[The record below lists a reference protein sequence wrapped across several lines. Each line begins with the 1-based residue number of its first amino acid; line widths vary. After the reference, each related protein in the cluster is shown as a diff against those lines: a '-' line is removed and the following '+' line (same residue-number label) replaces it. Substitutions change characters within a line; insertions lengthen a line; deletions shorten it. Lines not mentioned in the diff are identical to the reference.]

1 MKDNRVRQNSVD
13 VKKREP
19 IAIIGMG
26 CRYPGNANTPEEF
39 WELIIG
45 KKDALGPIPEDRWN
59 NEGLYAPDWR
69 RAGKISVNRGGF
81 IRDVDRFDAGFFGIS
96 PLEAQRMDP
105 QQRMLLEVSY
115 ETVEDAGLSL
125 DDLDGRRTAVF
136 IGISAHDYGDL
147 QNTPQERVNIGSHT
161 NIGSALCITAN
172 RISYSYNL
180 TGPSFAIDTACS
192 SSLNA
197 IHMACKVIW
206 EGDAESAFAGGVNSI
221 LKPEPQM
228 GFSKGGFLSKD
239 GICYS
244 FDERGNG
251 YIRSE
256 GAGLIFLKPLSRAEA
271 DGDKI
276 YAVIHGSAV
285 NQDGATK
292 GISVPNP
299 LAQQELLKQAYL
311 DANVDPH
318 DVGYV
323 EAHGTGTFVGDPIE
337 SKSIGNVIGRHRKD
351 FCYMGSIK
359 SNIGH
364 LEPASGV
371 AGISKLALSLY
382 HKTIAPNIH
391 FKKGNPNI
399 PFDELK
405 LKVPTEAMEWAAKG
419 KSRYGGVNSFGF
431 GGSNVHLVLGDNTSA
446 ERPANSKTGLQVL
459 TISATNS
466 DALQQLAGQYH
477 DFLNNKDKHNS
488 LSDICAFS
496 ATRRSHHGHRL
507 AVVAGSKEAMADKL
521 QVFLDGESLTEIA
534 EGRVNEQRDKL
545 VFIFSGQGPQWWGMG
560 RQLFK
565 NEPLF
570 RKWIEKLDG
579 MLAKL
584 ADWSLIEELTKDE
597 EQSRIGDTNIAQPAI
612 FSIQIALYEMWKAMG
627 VFPKAVVGHSIGEV
641 AAGYV
646 SGALTLEQA
655 VLLIFHR
662 SRVQYKATDKGRMM
676 AVGISNEEAKELIEG
691 KEHSVS
697 IGAVNGPEMVALSG
711 DTDVIESIAEELNK
725 KEIFH
730 RLLAVNVPFHSHH
743 MEPLKG
749 ELLASLGEFKTGATD
764 IPFYSTVNGGIA
776 RGEALNAMYWFRNV
790 REPVYF
796 TDAITAMIDDGFDTF
811 IELGPHPIHA
821 IGVEDLLGRKKVKG
835 IVLHSLRRKDD
846 EKKIFLSS
854 LAKLHT
860 WGVKIDW
867 SKFYGND
874 NGWVD
879 LPRYPWQKE
888 SYWIESE
895 EGRKTRL
902 GAFEYGHPHLIAKTS
917 SARENNNIIWDVV
930 LDKRTY
936 PYIEDHKVQ
945 GPIVFPGAGHVDLV
959 IAAARASF
967 GDKFQFVE
975 DVNFDNALFLPD
987 SGEPPLIQM
996 DISHD
1001 SGDYFI
1007 YSKSK
1012 KKDAPWTM
1020 CSNGKINHIGDSFK
1034 SIPVDLKDV
1043 KKRITIPAPVKP
1055 MHNELLESGLY
1066 LGPSF
1071 RAIKNLWRSDGNW
1084 ESLSEI
1090 EVHESIRSEFFQ
1102 FNVHPGVLDSC
1113 FQTVFGIFNER
1124 DDVNKKMGVYVP
1136 RHIDRIKWCNDVNS
1150 YKLFVHGRLREWTD
1164 EYALGELWIFNEDG
1178 SLVAEFH
1185 GFRSQYL
1192 KGSRG
1197 EQGEEQDKWF
1207 YEYNWNLKP
1216 RKDQE
1221 LRRNPGAY
1229 LAAPS
1234 EIAPNVQETI
1244 DEITDRTEQSEYYK
1258 NYEPEQ
1264 YALTIAYICNSLSD
1278 MGLAFELGAK
1288 IDVQKEIERM
1298 GVIENHLRLFHHMF
1312 KLLRDAG
1319 IVTGADGQYEVIK
1332 TPTLKDTGT
1341 WMDELNSSFPQFHH
1355 ESTLLGRC
1363 GPEIQG
1369 VLQGTVDPIQLIF
1382 PEDKWDAI
1390 VQYYVEGFAFKK
1402 YNDIAGRSI
1411 AELIKDIPEDQTIRV
1426 LEIGA
1431 GTGGMT
1437 QAILPMLPANRTEYV
1452 FTDLSHMF
1460 MLKAQ
1465 QRFAKYPFV
1474 QYKIMDIEQD
1484 PGAQGFELNSFDII
1498 IASDVIHATRKLG
1511 VSLGNAQKLLASEGV
1526 LMMLEVTNSPV
1537 YLDFIFGM
1545 TEGWWLYEDLDIRT
1559 EHATMAP
1566 DKWKMVLENNGY
1578 TDVACY
1584 SDFPDND
1591 VSCQT
1596 VIMARAEKLNFE
1608 VIESDSE
1615 TRTAAGHWLVFTDD
1629 RGVSEKV
1636 IDHLNKLNKSCIT
1649 AKKGQ
1654 AYKEIADGA
1663 FAVNPRSQDDVD
1675 KVLDYAN
1682 KQENF
1687 DGIIYAWGLDLTDNA
1702 QLSAETIK
1710 EGESKAT
1717 IMMMNI
1723 MRKLNETQYAKNPDI
1738 WVLLSGSQTVSGSPQ
1753 LLNLSQEGLRGVGR
1767 CIVNEF
1773 PNYASTLVD
1782 FSDPVHDDEIE
1793 VFVDELFAGDRTDE
1807 LAFRGR
1813 KRYVNKLERISTDN
1827 IAQRSLKSVPA
1838 EGSPYSATISEY
1850 GVLDNIVL
1858 RETARRAPAANEVEV
1873 TVKASALNF
1882 RDIMI
1887 AMGLLSDAAVE
1898 GGLFGRTFG
1907 LECSGVVSAVGSEV
1921 TNIKPGDEVMAT
1933 APSCLGGFAYPLG
1946 VHCVK
1951 KPKHIDWNEAASLP
1965 VVYTTAYFSLVHHC
1979 RLQKGERVLIH
1990 AAAGGVGI
1998 AAIHIANAIGAEVF
2012 ATVSTQEKRDYII
2025 GLGVKPEHIMNSRT
2039 LAFADEI
2046 MEKTDGKGVDVVLN
2060 SLSGEAIFKSIRCL
2074 SAYGRFVEIGKTDIY
2089 RNSKLGLQPF
2099 GNNLTYFGVDVD
2111 RLFKQKAEF
2120 GGQLFQQSIDYFVE
2134 HGFKPHPVTV
2144 FPIAKLAD
2152 AFQFMGGARHIGK
2165 IIVSMED
2172 SVDVLPPKEIQFE
2185 ENGTY
2190 LITGGASG
2198 FGLGVAQWMTT
2209 RGCRNLVLLSRSG
2222 TKTDEEAS
2230 IVQHMRDTG
2239 VNVMLAK
2246 GSVDSQKDMDRIF
2259 SEIKASMPPLKGV
2272 QHAAMVL
2279 DDGSIP
2285 EITYERYMKVFTPK
2299 AVGCWIL
2306 HEATKDMDLDHFVS
2320 YSSIS
2325 AVYGNPGQVSYVGAN
2340 SFLDNFSHW
2349 RRARGLPATTINWGV
2364 IGDVGF
2370 VARSGKVGGN
2380 VDELLYK
2387 QGWKSFSLQQATDI
2401 LENMLLS
2408 NPVQVV
2414 ATDSDWE
2421 MIGNF
2426 FPHSASSSRFAHLV
2440 NEKQLSAGT
2449 GAGSGKGALKATLL
2463 ESTPAEQHDIL
2474 LDQLTDTCAR
2484 VLGTTADK
2492 LDTSEPVTKYGLD
2505 SLMANQIRNWIQSN
2519 VGIDYSMMKI
2529 MRGPTMEEMTMQ
2541 ILDELLGEGA
2551 AAGTE
2556 EEVKSELD
2564 KWIIRKKKVENPRL
2578 RLYCLPYFAGG
2589 ASIFSTWHELLP
2601 DDVEVCAIQFPGREE
2616 RGNEKPFDDVF
2627 ELVAKLAE
2635 VMEPLLTAPAA
2646 FYAHSSGAGVALE
2659 LARYLRKKLDV
2670 HPMLFMVGGWRAPH
2684 LESPFQFLNAI
2695 AEDEVYMEKN
2705 IPNIKGHLRSLE
2717 IPESVIENEAVF
2729 NEMLPSLRA
2738 DILLG
2743 KKYTYYEDEPL
2754 DCPLTAFAGKNDTVF
2769 SEDQI
2774 KAWKQHTSNEF
2785 MYELINGGH
2794 LFCRDNKEV
2803 LLRIVKD
2810 KLSETAVEI

>member
-1 MKDNRVRQNSVD
+1 MGIR
-13 VKKREP
+13 KREP

-26 CRYPGNANTPEEF
+26 CRYPGDVNTPEEY

-45 KKDALGPIPEDRWN
+45 KKDALGPIPADRWS

-81 IRDVDRFDAGFFGIS
+81 IKDVERFDAGFFGIS
-96 PLEAQRMDP
+96 PMEANRMDP

-125 DDLDGRRTAVF
+125 NDLSDSRTSVF
-136 IGISAHDYGDL
+136 IGISAHDYGDI
-147 QNTPQERVNIGSHT
+147 QNTPQERVNIGPHT
-161 NIGSALCITAN
+161 NVGSAMCIAAN
-172 RISYSYNL
+172 RISYFYNL
-180 TGPSFAIDTACS
+180 KGPSFALDTACS

-197 IHMACKVIW
+197 IHLACRTIW
-206 EGDAESAFAGGVNSI
+206 EGDADSAFAGGVNSI

-228 GFSKGGFLSKD
+228 GFSKGGYLSKD
-239 GICYS
+239 GVCYS
-244 FDERGNG
+244 FDERSNG

-256 GAGLIFLKPLSRAEA
+256 GAGLIFLKPLSKAEA

-276 YAVIHGSAV
+276 YAVIHGTAV

-299 LAQQELLKQAYL
+299 LAQQELLRQAYI
-311 DANVDPH
+311 DAGIDPH
-318 DVGYV
+318 EVGYV

-337 SKSIGNVIGRHRKD
+337 SKSIGNVIGRDRPD
-351 FCYMGSIK
+351 YCYMGSIK

-382 HKTIAPNIH
+382 HKTIGPNIH

-405 LKVPTEAMEWAAKG
+405 LKVPTEALQWTANG

-431 GGSNVHLVLGDNTSA
+431 GGSNVHVVLGDSKSA
-446 ERPANSKTGLQVL
+446 KCQANDKQGLQVA
-459 TISATNS
+459 TISAKNS
-466 DALQQLAGQYH
+466 DALHQLTGRYI
-477 DFLNNKDKHNS
+477 DFLKNEENNNS
-488 LSDICAFS
+488 FSDICAFT
-496 ATRRSHHGHRL
+496 ATRSTHHSHRL
-507 AVVAGSKEAMADKL
+507 AVVADSKKELATNL
-521 QVFLDGESLTEIA
+521 QLFLDGEPLTEIA
-534 EGRVNEQRDKL
+534 EGRVNEEKNKV

-560 RQLFK
+560 RQLFE

-570 RKWIEKLDG
+570 REWIEKLDG
-579 MLAKL
+579 MLAKHT
-584 ADWSLIEELTKDE
+584 DWSLIEELRKDE
-597 EQSRIGDTNIAQPAI
+597 KTSRISDTNIAQPSI

-627 VFPKAVVGHSIGEV
+627 VHPKAVVGHSIGEV

-655 VLLIFHR
+655 ILLIFHR
-662 SRVQYKATDKGRMM
+662 SRVQFKATDKGRML
-676 AVGISNEEAKELIEG
+676 AVGISNEEAKKLIEG
-691 KEHSVS
+691 KEEKVS

-711 DTDVIESIAEELNK
+711 DTDVIETIAEELNEK
-725 KEIFH
+725 DIFH
-730 RLLAVNVPFHSHH
+730 RLLDVNVPFHSYH
-743 MEPLKG
+743 MDPLKE
-749 ELLASLGEFKTGATD
+749 ELLASLGEFKTKATD
-764 IPFYSTVNGGIA
+764 IPFYSTVEGGIVK
-776 RGEALNAMYWFRNV
+776 GEDLNPGYWFRNV

-796 TDAITAMIDDGFDTF
+796 TDAISAQIDDGFDTF

-821 IGVEDLLGRKKVKG
+821 IGVEGLLTNKKVKG
-835 IVLHSLRRKDD
+835 CVAPSLRRKDE
-846 EKKIFLSS
+846 EKRTFLSS
-854 LAKLHT
+854 VAKLHA
-860 WGVKIDW
+860 WGVRIDW
-867 SKFYGND
+867 KAFYGND
-874 NGWVD
+874 NGWVK

-888 SYWIESE
+888 SYWIESN
-895 EGRKTRL
+895 EGKKTRL
-902 GAFEYGHPHLIAKTS
+902 GAIENGHPHLNRKAS
-917 SARENNNIIWDVV
+917 SAREHNNILWDVV

-959 IAAARASF
+959 IGAARASF
-967 GDKFQFVE
+967 GDKFEFIE

-1007 YSKSK
+1007 YSKTNQ
-1012 KKDAPWTM
+1012 KDAQWIM
-1020 CSNGKINHIGDSFK
+1020 CSNGKINHIGDAFK
-1034 SIPVDLKDV
+1034 SIPVDLEAV
-1043 KKRITIPAPVKP
+1043 KKRITIPVPVKP
-1055 MHNELLESGLY
+1055 MHDELLESGLY
-1066 LGPSF
+1066 LGPAF
-1071 RAIKNLWRSDGNW
+1071 RAIKHLWRSDGNW

-1090 EVHESIRSEFFQ
+1090 EVHESVRSEFFQ
-1102 FNVHPGVLDSC
+1102 FNIHPGVLDSC

-1124 DDVNKKMGVYVP
+1124 DDVSKKMGVYVP
-1136 RHIDRIKWCNDVNS
+1136 RHIDRIKWYNDVNS
-1150 YKLFVHGRLREWTD
+1150 YKLFVHGRLREWTN

-1197 EQGEEQDKWF
+1197 EQGGEQDKWF
-1207 YEYNWNLKP
+1207 YEYNWNMKS
-1216 RKDQE
+1216 RADQE
-1221 LRRNPGAY
+1221 LRRNPGEY
-1229 LAAPS
+1229 LPDPTAIES
-1234 EIAPNVQETI
+1234 NVQEM
-1244 DEITDRTEQSEYYK
+1244 ITEVKNRPEQNEYYDL
-1258 NYEPEQ
+1258 YEPEQ
-1264 YALTIAYICNSLSD
+1264 YKLTIAYICKSLKD
-1278 MGLAFELGAK
+1278 MGITLETGTG
-1288 IDVQKEIERM
+1288 IDVKEQIEKV
-1298 GVIENHLRLFHHMF
+1298 GVIQDHHRLFHHMF

-1319 IVTGADGQYEVIK
+1319 VVKGADGKFEVISN
-1332 TPTLKDTGT
+1332 PDFRDVGVF
-1341 WMDELNSSFPQFHH
+1341 MQELNMQFPQFHH

-1402 YNDIAGRSI
+1402 YNDIAGKSI
-1411 AELIKDIPEDQTIRV
+1411 AELIRDIPEDQTIRV

-1437 QAILPMLPANRTEYV
+1437 QAILPMLPSDRTEYV

-1465 QRFAKYPFV
+1465 QRFTNYPFV
-1474 QYKIMDIEQD
+1474 QYKILDIEQD
-1484 PGAQGFELNSFDII
+1484 PDEQGFDLNTFDII
-1498 IASDVIHATRKLG
+1498 IASDVIHATRNLS
-1511 VSLGNAQKLLASEGV
+1511 VSLGNVQKLLASEGV
-1526 LMMLEVTNSPV
+1526 LLMLEVTNSPV

-1559 EHATMAP
+1559 EHATMPP
-1566 DKWKMVLENNGY
+1566 DKWKTVLESNGY

-1584 SDFPDND
+1584 SDFPEND

-1596 VIMARAEKLNFE
+1596 VVMARAEKLNIE
-1608 VIESDSE
+1608 TNESDNE
-1615 TRTAAGHWLVFTDD
+1615 AKTAIGNWLVFTDHK
-1629 RGVSEKV
+1629 GVADKV
-1636 IDHLNKLNKSCIT
+1636 IDHLKTLSKTCIT
-1649 AKKGQ
+1649 VEIGEG
-1654 AYKEIADGA
+1654 YKEVANGKFNVD
-1663 FAVNPRSQDDVD
+1663 PHSQDDVN
-1675 KVLDYAN
+1675 KVLDFVN
-1682 KQENF
+1682 KQGNF
-1687 DGIIYAWGLDLTDNA
+1687 EGIIYAWGLDLLDTNG
-1702 QLSAETIK
+1702 LSAETI
-1710 EGESKAT
+1710 EQGESQGT
-1717 IMMMNI
+1717 IMIMNI
-1723 MRKLNETQYAKNPDI
+1723 MRKLNETQYKKNPDI
-1738 WVLLSGSQTVSGSPQ
+1738 WVLFSGSQTVAGSPE
-1753 LLNLSQEGLRGVGR
+1753 LINLSQEGLRGVSR

-1773 PNYASTLVD
+1773 PNYITTLVD
-1782 FSDPVHDDEIE
+1782 FNDPVQDDEIE
-1793 VFVDELFAGDRTDE
+1793 VFIDEIFAEDRIDE
-1807 LAFRGR
+1807 LAFRGK

-1827 IAQRSLKSVPA
+1827 IAQRAMKSVQA
-1838 EGSPYSATISEY
+1838 EGSPYTATISEY

-1858 RETARRAPAANEVEV
+1858 RETDQKIPASDQVEI

-1887 AMGLLSDAAVE
+1887 AMGLLSDEAVE

-1907 LECSGVVSAVGSEV
+1907 LECSGVVSAVGSDV
-1921 TNIKPGDEVMAT
+1921 TTLRVGDEVMAT
-1933 APSCLGGFAYPLG
+1933 APSCLGGFAYPLE

-1951 KPKHIDWNEAASLP
+1951 KPKNIDWNEAAGLP

-1998 AAIHIANAIGAEVF
+1998 AAINIANAIGAEVY
-2012 ATVSTQEKRDYII
+2012 ATVSTQDKRDYII
-2025 GLGVKPEHIMNSRT
+2025 SLGVKPENIMNSRT
-2039 LAFADEI
+2039 LSFADEL
-2046 MEKTDGKGVDVVLN
+2046 MEKTNDEGVDVVLN

-2074 SAYGRFVEIGKTDIY
+2074 SPYGRFVEIGKTDIY

-2111 RLFKQKAEF
+2111 RLFKQKAKF
-2120 GGQLFQQSIDYFVE
+2120 GGSLFQTSIDYFEE

-2165 IIVSMED
+2165 IIVSMND
-2172 SVDVLPPKEIQFE
+2172 NVDVLPPEEIKFD

-2198 FGLGVAQWMTT
+2198 FGLGVANWMTT
-2209 RGCRNLVLLSRSG
+2209 KGCKNLVLLSRSG
-2222 TKTDEEAS
+2222 TKSDEEAA
-2230 IVQHMRDTG
+2230 IVQGMLDNG
-2239 VNVMLAK
+2239 VNVVLAR
-2246 GSVDSQKDMDRIF
+2246 GSVDNQKDMDRIF
-2259 SEIKASMPPLKGV
+2259 GEIKETMPPLKGV

-2285 EITYERYMKVFTPK
+2285 EITPERYMNVFKPK

-2306 HEATKDMDLDHFVS
+2306 HEATKDINLDHFVL

-2325 AVYGNPGQVSYVGAN
+2325 AIYGNPGQVSYVGAN
-2340 SFLDNFSHW
+2340 SFIDNFSHW
-2349 RRARGLPATTINWGV
+2349 RRAQGLAATTINWGV

-2387 QGWKSFSLQQATDI
+2387 QGWKSFSLQQATNI

-2408 NPVQVV
+2408 NPVQRV

-2421 MIGNF
+2421 MIGDF
-2426 FPHSASSSRFAHLV
+2426 FPHSAVSSRFAHLV
-2440 NEKQLSAGT
+2440 NEKQLSAGA
-2449 GAGSGKGALKATLL
+2449 GAGSVDGALKATLI
-2463 ESTPAEQHDIL
+2463 ESNPEEQHEIL
-2474 LDQLTDTCAR
+2474 LDQLNDTYAR
-2484 VLGTTADK
+2484 VLGTTSDK

-2505 SLMANQIRNWIQSN
+2505 SLMANQIRNWVQSN

-2529 MRGPTMEEMTMQ
+2529 MRGPTMEEMTEQ
-2541 ILDELLGEGA
+2541 ILDELNGGGTAEGA
-2551 AAGTE
+2551 EGG
-2556 EEVKSELD
+2556 VKSELD
-2564 KWIIRKKKVENPRL
+2564 KWIIRTKKVKHPRL

-2589 ASIFSTWHELLP
+2589 ASIFSSWHELLP
-2601 DDVEVCAIQFPGREE
+2601 DDIEVCAIQFPGREE
-2616 RGNEKPFDDVF
+2616 RGDEKAYDDVF

-2635 VMEPLLTAPAA
+2635 VMEPLLTVPCA

-2659 LARYLRKKLDV
+2659 LARYLRKKFDV
-2670 HPMLFMVGGWRAPH
+2670 HPTRFMVGGWRAPH

-2695 AEDEVYMEKN
+2695 AEDEVYKEKN

-2717 IPESVIENEAVF
+2717 IPESVIGNDAVF
-2729 NEMLPSLRA
+2729 NEMLPALRA

-2743 KKYTYYEDEPL
+2743 KKYNYYEDEPL
-2754 DCPLTAFAGKNDTVF
+2754 ECPLTAFAGKNDSVF

-2774 KAWKQHTSNEF
+2774 QEWSRHTSNEF
-2785 MYELINGGH
+2785 KYEVVEGSH
-2794 LFCRDNKEV
+2794 LFCRDNKEE
-2803 LLRIVKD
+2803 LLKIITEE
-2810 KLSETAVEI
+2810 LA

>member
-1 MKDNRVRQNSVD
+1 MT
-13 VKKREP
+13 KRKP

-26 CRYPGNANTPEEF
+26 CRYPGDANTPEEF

-45 KKDALGPIPEDRWN
+45 KNDALGPIPEDRWN
-59 NEGLYAPDWR
+59 NEGLYSPEWR

-81 IRDVDRFDAGFFGIS
+81 IKDVDKFDAGFFGIS

-125 DDLDGRRTAVF
+125 NDISGSRTAVF
-136 IGISAHDYGDL
+136 IGISSHDYGDL

-161 NIGSALCITAN
+161 NVGSALSINAN

-180 TGPSFAIDTACS
+180 LGPSFAIDTACS

-197 IHMACKVIW
+197 VHLACRAIW
-206 EGDAESAFAGGVNSI
+206 EGDADAAFAGGVNSI

-228 GFSKGGFLSKD
+228 GFSKGGYLSKD

-244 FDERGNG
+244 FDDRGNG

-256 GAGLIFLKPLSRAEA
+256 GAGLIFLKPLSQAEA

-299 LAQQELLKQAYL
+299 VAQQALLKQAYI
-311 DANVDPH
+311 DAGVNPH
-318 DVGYV
+318 EVGYV

-337 SKSIGNVIGRHRKD
+337 SNSIGNVIGRDRED
-351 FCYMGSIK
+351 YCYMGSIK

-371 AGISKLALSLY
+371 AGISKLALSMY
-382 HKTIAPNIH
+382 HHTIGPNIH

-405 LKVPTEAMEWAAKG
+405 LKVPTEAVAWPPNK

-431 GGSNVHLVLGDNTSA
+431 GGANVHVVLGDNKSA
-446 ERPANSKTGLQVL
+446 ERPANDKPGLQVL

-466 DALQQLAGQYH
+466 DALQQLTSRYI
-477 DFLNNKDKHNS
+477 DFLQNKENQNS

-496 ATRRSHHGHRL
+496 ATRRTHHDHRL
-507 AVVAGSKEAMADKL
+507 AVVAESKKEMTENL
-521 QVFLDGESLTEIA
+521 QLFLDGESVTEIA
-534 EGRVNEQRDKL
+534 EGRVNEEKDKV

-560 RQLFK
+560 RQLFED
-565 NEPLF
+565 EPLF
-570 RKWIEKLDG
+570 RKWIEKVDG
-579 MLAKL
+579 MLAQH
-584 ADWSLIEELTKDE
+584 ADWSLIDELMKDE
-597 EQSRIGDTNIAQPAI
+597 ESSRIGDTNIAQPAI

-627 VFPKAVVGHSIGEV
+627 VHPKAVVGHSIGEV

-655 VLLIFHR
+655 ILLIFQR
-662 SRVQYKATDKGRMM
+662 SRVQFKATDKGRML
-676 AVGISNEEAKELIEG
+676 AVGISNEEAKILIKG
-691 KEHSVS
+691 KEEKVS

-711 DTDVIESIAEELNK
+711 DTDIIELIAEELNEK
-725 KEIFH
+725 DIFH
-730 RLLAVNVPFHSHH
+730 RLLDVNVPFHSHH
-743 MEPLKG
+743 MDPLKE
-749 ELLASLGEFKTGATD
+749 ELLASLGKFKTKTSQ
-764 IPFYSTVNGGIA
+764 IPFYSTVKGGIVQ
-776 RGEALNAMYWFRNV
+776 GEDLNPMYWFRNV

-796 TDAITAMIDDGFDTF
+796 VDAISALIDDGFDTF

-821 IGVEDLLGRKKVKG
+821 IGVEGLLTNKKVKG
-835 IVLHSLRRKDD
+835 YVVHSLRRKDE
-846 EKKIFLSS
+846 EKRIFLSS
-854 LAKLHT
+854 VAKLHA
-860 WGVKIDW
+860 WGVQINWKN
-867 SKFYGND
+867 FYGDN
-874 NGWVD
+874 NGWVN

-888 SYWIESE
+888 SYWMESKK
-895 EGRKTRL
+895 GKKIRL
-902 GAFEYGHPHLIAKTS
+902 GAIEYGHPHLNRKTYS
-917 SARENNNIIWDVV
+917 VRENNNIVWDVI

-959 IAAARASF
+959 IGAAKASF
-967 GDKFQFVE
+967 GEKFEFIE

-1007 YSKSK
+1007 YSRADQ
-1012 KKDAPWTM
+1012 KDAQWTM
-1020 CSNGKINHIGDSFK
+1020 CSKGKINHIGDSFK
-1034 SIPVDLKDV
+1034 SIPVDLEDV
-1043 KKRITIPAPVKP
+1043 KKRITIPVPVKA
-1055 MHNELLESGLY
+1055 MHDELLESGLY

-1090 EVHESIRSEFFQ
+1090 EVHESIHSEFFQ
-1102 FNVHPGVLDSC
+1102 FNIHPGVLDSC

-1124 DDVNKKMGVYVP
+1124 EDVNKKMGIYVP
-1136 RHIDRIKWCNDVNS
+1136 RHIDRIKWHQEVNS
-1150 YKLFVHGRLREWTD
+1150 YKLFVHGRLREWTE
-1164 EYALGELWIFNEDG
+1164 EYVLGELWIFNEDG

-1185 GFRSQYL
+1185 GFHSQYL

-1197 EQGEEQDKWF
+1197 EQGGEQEKWF
-1207 YEYNWNLKP
+1207 YEYNWNMKP
-1216 RKDQE
+1216 RTDQE
-1221 LRRNPGAY
+1221 LKRNPGEY
-1229 LAAPS
+1229 LSSPKA
-1234 EIAPNVQETI
+1234 I
-1244 DEITDRTEQSEYYK
+1244 DSSVRKMITEVKNRPEQSEYYDM
-1258 NYEPEQ
+1258 YEPDQ
-1264 YALTIAYICNSLSD
+1264 HRLTIGYVCKSLKD
-1278 MGLAFELGAK
+1278 MGMSFEVGTK
-1288 IDVQKEIERM
+1288 VDVEEQIRKM
-1298 GVIENHLRLFHHMF
+1298 GIVQDHYRLFHHMF

-1319 IVTGADGQYEVIK
+1319 VVIGSNGKFEVVK
-1332 TPTLKDTGT
+1332 APDFRNVNS
-1341 WMDELNSSFPQFHH
+1341 WMNELNKTFPQFHH

-1382 PEDKWDAI
+1382 PEDKWDTI

-1402 YNDIAGRSI
+1402 YNDIASKSI
-1411 AELIKDIPEDQTIRV
+1411 EELVKNIPDDQTIRV

-1437 QAILPMLPANRTEYV
+1437 QAILPILPSERTEYV

-1460 MLKAQ
+1460 LLKAQ
-1465 QRFAKYPFV
+1465 QRFAKFPFV
-1474 QYKIMDIEQD
+1474 QYKIMDIEQN
-1484 PGAQGFELNSFDII
+1484 PEEQGFDLNTFDII
-1498 IASDVIHATRKLG
+1498 IASDVIHATRNLS
-1511 VSLGNAQKLLASEGV
+1511 VSLGHAQQLLASEGV
-1526 LMMLEVTNSPV
+1526 LVMLEVTNSPV

-1559 EHATMAP
+1559 EHATMSS
-1566 DKWKMVLENNGY
+1566 DKWKAVLESNGY
-1578 TDVACY
+1578 SDVACY
-1584 SDFPDND
+1584 SDFPKNNA
-1591 VSCQT
+1591 SCQT
-1596 VIMARAEKLNFE
+1596 IVMARAGKLNLE
-1608 VIESDSE
+1608 ESEIDNKAKI
-1615 TRTAAGHWLVFTDD
+1615 AAGSWLVFTDNN
-1629 RGVSEKV
+1629 GVSDKV
-1636 IDHLNKLNKSCIT
+1636 INHLKTLNKTCLTVRIGDSY
-1649 AKKGQ
+1649 KKV
-1654 AYKEIADGA
+1654 ADGQ
-1663 FAVNPRSQDDVD
+1663 FKIDPLSQNDVNQ
-1675 KVLDYAN
+1675 VLDFAN
-1682 KQENF
+1682 KQDNF
-1687 DGIIYAWGLDLTDNA
+1687 EGIIYAWGLDLPDNSV
-1702 QLSAETIK
+1702 LSAETIE
-1710 EGESKAT
+1710 EGESQGT
-1717 IMMMNI
+1717 IMIMNI
-1723 MRKLNETQYAKNPDI
+1723 MRKLNKTQYKNNPSI
-1738 WVLLSGSQTVSGSPQ
+1738 WVLFSGSQTVAGSPEFI
-1753 LLNLSQEGLRGVGR
+1753 NLGQEGLRGVSR

-1773 PNYASTLVD
+1773 PNYVTTLVD
-1782 FSDPVHDDEIE
+1782 FDDPVKDDEIG
-1793 VFVDELFAGDRTDE
+1793 VFIDEIFADDRVDE
-1807 LAFRGR
+1807 LAFRGK
-1813 KRYVNKLERISTDN
+1813 KRYVNRLERISTDS
-1827 IAQRSLKSVPA
+1827 IAQSAMKSVQA
-1838 EGSPYSATISEY
+1838 EGSAYTATISEY

-1858 RETARRAPAANEVEV
+1858 RQTDRRTPANDEVEI

-1887 AMGLLSDAAVE
+1887 AMGLLSDEAVE

-1907 LECSGVVSAVGSEV
+1907 LECAGIVSAVGAEV
-1921 TNIKPGDEVMAT
+1921 TNIKVGDEVMAT
-1933 APSCLGGFAYPLG
+1933 APSCLGGFSYPLE
-1946 VHCVK
+1946 VHCVQ
-1951 KPKHIDWNEAASLP
+1951 KPKNIDWNEAASLP

-1998 AAIHIANAIGAEVF
+1998 AAINIANVIGAEVF
-2012 ATVSTQEKRDYII
+2012 ATVSTKEKRDYII
-2025 GLGVKPEHIMNSRT
+2025 GLGVKPENIMNSRT
-2039 LAFADEI
+2039 LSFADEL
-2046 MEKTDGKGVDVVLN
+2046 MEKTNGVGVDVVLN

-2120 GGQLFQQSIDYFVE
+2120 GGSLFQESIDYFVE
-2134 HGFKPHPVTV
+2134 HGFKAHPVTV

-2165 IIVSMED
+2165 IIVSMKD
-2172 SVDVLPPKEIQFE
+2172 NVDVLPPEEIKFE
-2185 ENGTY
+2185 KNGTY

-2198 FGLGVAQWMTT
+2198 FGLGVANWMTT
-2209 RGCRNLVLLSRSG
+2209 KGCKNLVLLSRSG
-2222 TKTDEEAS
+2222 PKSDDEVAT
-2230 IVQHMRDTG
+2230 VQGMRDNG
-2239 VNVMLAK
+2239 INVMLAM
-2246 GSVDSQKDMDRIF
+2246 GSVDNQEDMNRIF
-2259 SEIKASMPPLKGV
+2259 KEIKESMPPLKGV

-2285 EITYERYMKVFTPK
+2285 EMTHERYMKVFKPK

-2306 HEATKDMDLDHFVS
+2306 HEATKDMKLDHFVS

-2349 RRARGLPATTINWGV
+2349 RRARGLAATTINWGV

-2387 QGWKSFSLQQATDI
+2387 QGWKSFSLQQATFI
-2401 LENMLLS
+2401 LENILLS
-2408 NPVQVV
+2408 NPVQRV

-2421 MIGNF
+2421 MIGDF
-2426 FPHSASSSRFAHLV
+2426 FPHSAVSSRFAHLV
-2440 NEKQLSAGT
+2440 NEKQLSAGV
-2449 GAGSGKGALKATLL
+2449 GIGSADGALKATLL
-2463 ESTPAEQHDIL
+2463 ESKPEEQYEIL
-2474 LDQLTDTCAR
+2474 LDQINNTFAR
-2484 VLGTTADK
+2484 VLGTTVDK

-2505 SLMANQIRNWIQSN
+2505 SLMANQIRNWVQSN
-2519 VGIDYSMMKI
+2519 AGIDYSMMKI
-2529 MRGPTMEEMTMQ
+2529 MRGPTIEEMTEQ
-2541 ILDELLGEGA
+2541 ILDELNGGVA
-2551 AAGTE
+2551 AKDTGDE
-2556 EEVKSELD
+2556 MKSELE
-2564 KWIIRKKKVENPRL
+2564 KWVIRTKKVENPRL
-2578 RLYCLPYFAGG
+2578 RLFCLPYFAGG
-2589 ASIFSTWHELLP
+2589 ASIFSSWPDFLP
-2601 DDVEVCAIQFPGREE
+2601 DNIEVCAIQFPGREE
-2616 RGNEKPFDDVF
+2616 RGDEKAYDDVF
-2627 ELVAKLAE
+2627 ELVAKLAN
-2635 VMEPLLTAPAA
+2635 VMEPLLTAPCA

-2659 LARYLRKKLDV
+2659 LVRYLRKNLDV
-2670 HPMLFMVGGWRAPH
+2670 NPTIFMVGGWRAPH

-2695 AEDEVYMEKN
+2695 AEDEVYKEKN

-2717 IPESVIENEAVF
+2717 IPETVIENDAVF
-2729 NEMLPSLRA
+2729 NEMLPALRA

-2743 KKYTYYEDEPL
+2743 KKYKYYEDEPL
-2754 DCPLTAFAGKNDTVF
+2754 NCPLTAFAGKNDSVF

-2774 KAWKQHTSNEF
+2774 QQWKQHTNKEF
-2785 MYELINGGH
+2785 KYEVVNGGH
-2794 LFCRDNKEV
+2794 LFCRDNKED
-2803 LLRIVKD
+2803 LLKIIAMELLKND
-2810 KLSETAVEI
+2810 S